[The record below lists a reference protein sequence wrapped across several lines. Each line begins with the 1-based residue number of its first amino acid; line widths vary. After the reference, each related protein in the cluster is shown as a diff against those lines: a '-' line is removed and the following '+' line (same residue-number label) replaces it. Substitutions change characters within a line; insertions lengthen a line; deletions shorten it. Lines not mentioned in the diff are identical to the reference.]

1 MKTALRYI
9 IWNADRMAVGSLVDV
24 HTISGGRT
32 DGRPKRWRIEVLGET
47 LFFPITKCY
56 YRIFALHRQ
65 PYMDIGRRRMQCL
78 EAKWWQEPFGIPG
91 THIWRQAM
99 GMVYGTMG

>member
-1 MKTALRYI
+1 
-9 IWNADRMAVGSLVDV
+9 MAVGSLVDV
-24 HTISGGRT
+24 HTISGGRAVGRT
-32 DGRPKRWRIEVLGET
+32 GGRRDGEIEVLGET

-78 EAKWWQEPFGIPG
+78 EAK
-91 THIWRQAM
+91 
-99 GMVYGTMG
+99 